1 MISRKE
7 FLKSASGLLA
17 GAVALPLGTLL
28 EGCAASV
35 FTTHAAVVENKVVIP
50 LITLP
55 DLTQPNSYAKV
66 YVSKYGNPF
75 ILFSRDGGELWAVLS
90 TCSHNGC
97 EVRKL
102 RTSFECPCHGSEYDL
117 RGNVLRG
124 PAPAPLESYPVRQFA
139 DRYEFQLEGQP

>member
-7 FLKSASGLLA
+7 FLRSASGLLV
-17 GAVALPLGTLL
+17 GAVASPLGTLL
-28 EGCAASV
+28 EGCAASA
-35 FTTHAAVVENKVVIP
+35 FTIDAAVVENRVVIP

-66 YVSKYGNPF
+66 YVSAYGNPF
-75 ILFSRDGGELWAVLS
+75 ILFSREGGELWAVLS
-90 TCSHNGC
+90 TCSHKGC

-102 RTSFECPCHGSEYDL
+102 RTIFECPCHGSEYDL
-117 RGNVLRG
+117 QGNVLRG

>member
-28 EGCAASV
+28 EGCAASA
-35 FTTHAAVVENKVVIP
+35 FTIHATVIGNTVVIP
-50 LITLP
+50 LTTLP
-55 DLTQPNSYAKV
+55 DLTQPNSYARV
-66 YVSKYGNPF
+66 YVGTDDNPF
-75 ILFSRDGGELWAVLS
+75 ILFARNGGELWAVLS

-102 RTSFECPCHGSEYDL
+102 RAGFECPCHGSEYDL
-117 RGNVLRG
+117 QGNVLQG
-124 PAPAPLESYPVRQFA
+124 PASAPLESYPVQQFA
-139 DRYEFQLEGQP
+139 DRYEFQLEGQS